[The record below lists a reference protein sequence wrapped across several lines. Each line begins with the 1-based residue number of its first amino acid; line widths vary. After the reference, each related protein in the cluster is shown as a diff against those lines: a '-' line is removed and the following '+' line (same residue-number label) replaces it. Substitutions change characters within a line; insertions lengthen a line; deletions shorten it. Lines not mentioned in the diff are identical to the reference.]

1 MKQRYTWKG
10 LALAGMVFCVLL
22 FTFSIPF
29 YQYLDWGY
37 QYQDI
42 KGKSE
47 VIQQDSDS
55 SYDVL
60 FLGDSQG
67 WATYSPVQM
76 YGEHGFTSYNACTS
90 GQIPYDANIMLKD
103 FYKTKKTRLVVLDAN
118 MIYAST
124 TANQVNI
131 LLMRIFPIFQY
142 HNIDKKQLN
151 QTYLS
156 CVKGFNKS
164 TNVQGYTG
172 SLDYM
177 NNSVQPD
184 TIKSGDED
192 SLNEIY
198 QQCQKHNSQLLLVN
212 TVSPL
217 QWNQKRHDKIQKWC
231 EEHNVNYVDYNETSL
246 NQQIGFDYS
255 TDFRDGGDHLNL
267 SGSKKVCAYLGSYLQ
282 TTYELEDHRKD
293 EKYQAWNQLYNDA
306 SEYHGV

>member
-10 LALAGMVFCVLL
+10 LALAGVVFCVLL
-22 FTFSIPF
+22 FVFSIPF

-67 WATYSPVQM
+67 WATYSPVQL
-76 YGEHGFTSYNACTS
+76 YGEYGFTSYNACTS

-103 FYKTKKTRLVVLDAN
+103 FYKTKKTKLVVLDAN

-131 LLMRIFPIFQY
+131 ILMRIFPIFQY

-156 CVKGFNKS
+156 CVKGFNES
-164 TNVQGYTG
+164 TSVQGYTG

-198 QQCQKHNSQLLLVN
+198 QQCLKQNSQLLLVN

-217 QWNQKRHDKIQKWC
+217 HWNQKRHDKIQKWC

-246 NQQIGFDYS
+246 NQQVGFDYS

-267 SGSKKVCAYLGSYLQ
+267 SGSKKVCTNLGSYIQ
-282 TTYELEDHRKD
+282 TTYGLEDHRKD
-293 EKYQAWNQLYNDA
+293 EKYQAWNKLYNDA